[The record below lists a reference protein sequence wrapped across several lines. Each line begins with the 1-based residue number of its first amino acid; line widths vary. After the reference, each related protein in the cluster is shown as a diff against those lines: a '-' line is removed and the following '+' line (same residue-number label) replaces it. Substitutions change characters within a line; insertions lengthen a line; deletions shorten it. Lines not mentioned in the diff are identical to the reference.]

1 MQRIDSLNL
10 RGVGFKHRRG
20 NRVRALVGKTVD
32 FMQGALTLAVVVGA
46 VIAALWLLSYADD
59 IYRNVI
65 FRQPSPAEE
74 RFIEENPGLA
84 PEGCTLY
91 QTSC

>member
-1 MQRIDSLNL
+1 MQIDSLS
-10 RGVGFKHRRG
+10 RAGVTS
-20 NRVRALVGKTVD
+20 NPMRAFVAEAWD
-32 FMQGALTLAVVVGA
+32 FAQGLLALAVVVGA
-46 VIAALWLLSYADD
+46 VIVALWLLSYADD

-65 FRQPSPAEE
+65 FRQPTPAEE
-74 RFIEENPGLA
+74 RIIEEDPRLA